1 MTTRFIGLILLALGL
16 YMLGP
21 AIPPLACHFSAGM
34 VTPFL
39 AVWMLVQL
47 AEIIAGTG
55 LLFLKSWARWLALPA
70 IATDLVIRTG
80 LLVRVWSHSRSTAIS
95 AIPANEV
102 VVTFAIWP
110 ALLVLVLLVFCLFM
124 LLVSGRKLSC
134 PSTRQRA

>member
-1 MTTRFIGLILLALGL
+1 MTTRLSGLILLALGL

-21 AIPPLACHFSAGM
+21 AIPPLAGHFSDGM
-34 VTPFL
+34 VTPLL

-70 IATDLVIRTG
+70 IATDLAIRTG
-80 LLVRVWSHSRSTAIS
+80 LLVRLWSHSRSTAIS
-95 AIPANEV
+95 PNEV
-102 VVTFAIWP
+102 AVTVAIWP
-110 ALLVLVLLVFCLFM
+110 AFLALVLLVFCLFM

-134 PSTRQRA
+134 PSTRQRG